1 MPNYTLNILTINSN
15 KKTVKKILSD
25 IKTKNTV
32 IDFDKIIP
40 QPDCIKKTYPTSGR
54 TADVAQQIWDKCKK
68 ENKANKDS
76 FVSILTSDEYKE
88 ERNRWDA
95 FATSFLAKNPNY
107 IPKTPGENYAEKF
120 NDGVMKFL
128 PNLEETGYADWYG
141 WCRANWGTKWNACDP
156 EVIDDNIIEFYTAWA
171 PPLPIFF
178 ALAKKYQDAEFIVEI
193 NDECDPYVVT
203 MRFAYDKKTNT
214 VKDEFL
220 GRERAYDDDDIEENT
235 KEA

>member
-1 MPNYTLNILTINSN
+1 
-15 KKTVKKILSD
+15 
-25 IKTKNTV
+25 
-32 IDFDKIIP
+32 
-40 QPDCIKKTYPTSGR
+40 
-54 TADVAQQIWDKCKK
+54 
-68 ENKANKDS
+68 
-76 FVSILTSDEYKE
+76 
-88 ERNRWDA
+88 
-95 FATSFLAKNPNY
+95 
-107 IPKTPGENYAEKF
+107 
-120 NDGVMKFL
+120 MKFL

-220 GRERAYDDDDIEENT
+220 GRERAYDDDDIEDNAISPT
-235 KEA
+235 KKTTEGTKLRLEFKIVKAGTYGLYHRYTGAVNFCKIK